1 MTSHGATGNQL
12 RGLHGHNGLR
22 RGRTGWRLLGSKH
35 SPGGLRELQHA
46 DETWT
51 VGEPSHIAWFRDLAT
66 IPLDMQFDI
75 HFRVIDMETS
85 AVVLESACYQYTVSQ

>member
-1 MTSHGATGNQL
+1 MQRAISYGDYTDTTACVAGGLAGAYW
-12 RGLHGHNGLR
+12 
-22 RGRTGWRLLGSKH
+22 GRSTA
-35 SPGGLRELQHA
+35 PGGLRELQHA
-46 DETWT
+46 DENWT

-75 HFRVIDMETS
+75 HFRVIDTETS